1 MSDIFILYAT
11 FPSKDE
17 ALKAATALVENRLA
31 ACANVYD
38 NITSV
43 YRWEGKVQQAPEAAL
58 VAKTTRAK
66 LDAAIREV
74 KRLHSYEVPCII
86 AYPISDG
93 FPPFLQW
100 VAEEVG
106 NG

>member
-1 MSDIFILYAT
+1 MTGVFTLYVTCAD
-11 FPSKDE
+11 KNE
-17 ALKAATALVENRLA
+17 ALKIAQALVEKRLA

-58 VAKTTRAK
+58 FAKTTAEK
-66 LDAAIREV
+66 LAEAQALV

-100 VAEEVG
+100 VAEETG
-106 NG
+106 